1 MDWNKIKKE
10 YVSTGLSYRQL
21 SEKYGISHSQ
31 LMKRGAAEKWT
42 ELRKKKGRIAEERF
56 VAKIAERDAKIDAA
70 IFDAAMLLM
79 NAYTKS
85 ISSMAEEPIPPS
97 MLKDYGTALKS
108 IQSVLE
114 KPTELDIQEQK
125 ARIDKLKKESA
136 QEESSKDVEI
146 QIKGWDESWA
156 K

>member
-21 SEKYGISHSQ
+21 SEKYGVSHSQ

-56 VAKIAERDAKIDAA
+56 VEKIAERDSKIDAA

-79 NAYTKS
+79 NAYIKS